1 MTVKNDPQNRG
12 SSKFP
17 FFPFFPF
24 PLREGSFFHLMLQ
37 SNNKTTFSATG
48 NPPPPFVTRKNC
60 FSELAF
66 IVTVGIHRVMIKFL
80 AGICISGI
88 RPASGG
94 VNLTKWTSSRFLVNF
109 RAVHIQYSTVQ
120 YSTVQYST
128 VQYSTVQYSTV
139 QYSTVQY
146 STVQYSTVQYS
157 TVQYSTVQY
166 STVQYSTVQYSTV
179 QYSTVQYSTVQYSTV
194 QYSTVQYSTV
204 QYSAVWPVDVI
215 NTKTGGRCQQ
225 FSNDVTFYLIDL
237 SFDIPCVC
245 YFMHN
250 QARYFERY
258 FQAMLRYVIGVPGW

>member
-1 MTVKNDPQNRG
+1 MD
-12 SSKFP
+12 KF
-17 FFPFFPF
+17 
-24 PLREGSFFHLMLQ
+24 S
-37 SNNKTTFSATG
+37 
-48 NPPPPFVTRKNC
+48 
-60 FSELAF
+60 
-66 IVTVGIHRVMIKFL
+66 
-80 AGICISGI
+80 
-88 RPASGG
+88 
-94 VNLTKWTSSRFLVNF
+94 FLVNF
-109 RAVHIQYSTVQ
+109 RAVH
-120 YSTVQYST
+120 ST

-245 YFMHN
+245 YFMHT

-258 FQAMLRYVIGVPGW
+258 FQAMLRYVIWYLGDDTCQKFSLVITCTRVSQTPKLGKPSRR

>member
-48 NPPPPFVTRKNC
+48 NPPPPPPPPPPPLCYTEKLFFRIGIYCYSGHTPGDDEI
-60 FSELAF
+60 FSRHLHFRNPSGQWWGQFDE
-66 IVTVGIHRVMIKFL
+66 MDKF
-80 AGICISGI
+80 S
-88 RPASGG
+88 
-94 VNLTKWTSSRFLVNF
+94 FLVNF
-109 RAVHIQYSTVQ
+109 RA
-120 YSTVQYST
+120 
-128 VQYSTVQYSTV
+128 
-139 QYSTVQY
+139 
-146 STVQYSTVQYS
+146 
-157 TVQYSTVQY
+157 
-166 STVQYSTVQYSTV
+166 
-179 QYSTVQYSTVQYSTV
+179 VQYSTVQYSTV

-245 YFMHN
+245 YFMHT

-258 FQAMLRYVIGVPGW
+258 FQAMLRYVIGVPGWRHLSKIFTSHHLHAGVTNTQTGKAFKAVMDYIVAITAT